1 MLNLDKFTLKSQEA
15 IQNAFVLF
23 DEIEKAHL
31 DIFNVLLQ
39 ILDDGRL
46 TDGQGRVVNFR
57 NTIIIMTS
65 NIGTELITELEDKK
79 EIEKRIEA
87 VLKVQFRPEFLNR
100 VDERVIFNQ
109 LNKDDIQKIADIQIN
124 ILKNRLKEKN
134 ITLELTPKAKEHLAQ
149 SGFDLVYGARLL
161 KRVVQKM
168 VQDPIAL
175 KILQGEIKEKD
186 HVKVDAG
193 RDGKL
198 KMSV

>member
-23 DEIEKAHL
+23 DEIEKAHP
-31 DIFNVLLQ
+31 DVFNVLLQ

-65 NIGTELITELEDKK
+65 NIGTELIAELEDKK

-87 VLKVQFRPEFLNR
+87 ALKVQFRPEFLNR
-100 VDERVIFNQ
+100 VDERVIFNR
-109 LNKDDIQKIADIQIN
+109 LNKDDIQKIVDIQIN